1 LNPKRPV
8 LRWTSGRRFPA
19 KCAFFMRLMREPRKL
34 KTRWRSESN
43 SNCRATFLNGQ
54 YARQSVKRLSRDSL
68 SQSLRSPRL
77 PACDAYIAAAR
88 PSAYLPKVK
97 R

>member
-34 KTRWRSESN
+34 KTRWRSELNSN
-43 SNCRATFLNGQ
+43 SRATND
-54 YARQSVKRLSRDSL
+54 YTCRSRGCITGL
-68 SQSLRSPRL
+68 FGYRRVLRYP
-77 PACDAYIAAAR
+77 PNV
-88 PSAYLPKVK
+88 PSG
-97 R
+97 